1 VGTFRQKTGDLT
13 GARTSPRSIQ
23 TRASRTAGGTCAT
36 LKMRQPTGFD
46 MTLALP
52 LRHIGRTR
60 QFECAREINGA
71 MG

>member
-1 VGTFRQKTGDLT
+1 L
-13 GARTSPRSIQ
+13 
-23 TRASRTAGGTCAT
+23 
-36 LKMRQPTGFD
+36 RQPNGFD
-46 MTLALP
+46 MMLALP